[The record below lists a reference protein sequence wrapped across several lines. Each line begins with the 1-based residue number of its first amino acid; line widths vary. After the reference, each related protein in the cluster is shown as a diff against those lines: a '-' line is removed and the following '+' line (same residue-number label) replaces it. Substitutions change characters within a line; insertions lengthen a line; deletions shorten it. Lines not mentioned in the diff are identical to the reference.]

1 VKSKRKAFSQ
11 NIESKNKGGG
21 FHMFT
26 VQRAS
31 LSGLLLLVMTGFAT
45 TAMSAESAQPSG
57 KVSIQSRSIAAG
69 IGVTWGD
76 GKLSFKG
83 KDYPFSI
90 DGLTLVDFG
99 ISKASANGEVYNLT
113 DVAKFA
119 GTYVAA
125 EAGLTLA
132 GGMSGMILRNQDGVV
147 MRIHSTSR
155 GARLQLGTS
164 GLVIKLKQ

>member
-1 VKSKRKAFSQ
+1 MSKVR
-11 NIESKNKGGG
+11 
-21 FHMFT
+21 T
-26 VQRAS
+26 VSRFA
-31 LSGLLLLVMTGFAT
+31 LFFFVAAFAT
-45 TAMSAESAQPSG
+45 TVMSGESATPSG
-57 KVSIQSRSIAAG
+57 RVSIQSRSIAAG
-69 IGVTWGD
+69 VGVTWGD

-99 ISKASANGEVYNLT
+99 IGRANASGEVYNLT
-113 DVAKFA
+113 DVSKFA

-164 GLVIKLKQ
+164 GLRITLK

>member
-1 VKSKRKAFSQ
+1 MS
-11 NIESKNKGGG
+11 
-21 FHMFT
+21 T
-26 VQRAS
+26 VRTVS
-31 LSGLLLLVMTGFAT
+31 RFVLFFFVSVFAT
-45 TAMSAESAQPSG
+45 TAMSGESATPSG

-90 DGLTLVDFG
+90 NGLSLVDLG
-99 ISKASANGEVYNLT
+99 ISRATANGEVYNLT
-113 DVAKFA
+113 DVSQFA

-132 GGMSGMILRNQDGVV
+132 GGMSGMILRNQNGVV

-164 GLVIKLKQ
+164 GLSIALKQ

>member
-1 VKSKRKAFSQ
+1 
-11 NIESKNKGGG
+11 
-21 FHMFT
+21 MFT

-31 LSGLLLLVMTGFAT
+31 LSALLLLVTMALAA
-45 TAMSAESAQPSG
+45 TAMSAESTQPSG
-57 KVSIQSRSIAAG
+57 RVTIQSRSIAAG
-69 IGVTWGD
+69 VGVTWGD
-76 GKLSFKG
+76 GTLSFKG
-83 KDYPFSI
+83 KNYPFSI

-99 ISKASANGEVYNLT
+99 ISRANAAGEVYNLT

-132 GGMSGMILRNQDGVV
+132 GGMSGMILRNQDGVL
-147 MRIHSTSR
+147 MRIHSTTR

-164 GLVIKLKQ
+164 GLTIRMK

>member
-1 VKSKRKAFSQ
+1 MGRW
-11 NIESKNKGGG
+11 E
-21 FHMFT
+21 T
-26 VQRAS
+26 Y
-31 LSGLLLLVMTGFAT
+31 
-45 TAMSAESAQPSG
+45 
-57 KVSIQSRSIAAG
+57 
-69 IGVTWGD
+69 
-76 GKLSFKG
+76 SFKG

-99 ISKASANGEVYNLT
+99 IGRASANGEVYNLT

-132 GGMSGMILRNQDGVV
+132 GGMSGMILRNSDGVV
-147 MRIHSTSR
+147 MRLHSTSR

-164 GLVIKLKQ
+164 GLTIRLKE

>member
-1 VKSKRKAFSQ
+1 MSKIKTVSSFVLFLFVTALAATA
-11 NIESKNKGGG
+11 ITGES
-21 FHMFT
+21 
-26 VQRAS
+26 AS
-31 LSGLLLLVMTGFAT
+31 LRAGY
-45 TAMSAESAQPSG
+45 
-57 KVSIQSRSIAAG
+57 QSRAVLSPPGSASPGAM
-69 IGVTWGD
+69 
-76 GKLSFKG
+76 GKLTFKG

-99 ISKASANGEVYNLT
+99 ISRATATGDVYNLT

-132 GGMSGMILRNQDGVV
+132 GGMGGMVLRNSDGVV
-147 MRIHSTSR
+147 LHVRSTSR

-164 GLVIKLKQ
+164 GLTIRMK